1 MDETEILQEIRGD
14 KIEYKKYLCRR
25 NLRTKYK
32 VMRAYGGKCV
42 CCGESTLSFLTI
54 DHPNNDGVKDRLAH
68 GVGSTFYRWLK
79 KGGYPEGYRVLCFN
93 CNCGRQINGGECPH
107 EEQRR
112 VDKLRG
118 K

>member
-79 KGGYPEGYRVLCFN
+79 KGATRKGIVSSALIVIVVVRLMAVSVRMRSREG
-93 CNCGRQINGGECPH
+93 
-107 EEQRR
+107 
-112 VDKLRG
+112 
-118 K
+118 